1 MHRRMSTGA
10 TRIREDGG
18 GIDRFVIRYSEFTPL
33 FYPHLSLF
41 PTSVRLDYHTYMSR
55 LTDELTGLRK
65 KITDA
70 HVPADLEYR
79 LIGQLEETER
89 LSSDITARVH
99 VEQILRYIDWVIHL
113 PWNVKTQDVLDLT
126 KAHEML
132 ERNHYGLTMV
142 KDRILE
148 YLSVLRLHRD
158 KRGDEKKEDG
168 SEKGVTL
175 SHAMLARRA
184 PILCLVGLV
193 GTGKTTLAKSIA
205 EAMGRRFV
213 RIPFG
218 GMSDPLD
225 LRGQSRVRPDAEIGL
240 ILKGLRYA
248 GSNNP
253 VILLDEIDRVAES
266 SRGDIMGVLVE
277 LLDPEQN
284 AAFTDHYLDYPFDL
298 SDVLFVTTANNTTN
312 ISTAVLDR
320 LEPIQ
325 MPSYTDEEK
334 IKIAKDYVLPQ
345 ILRESGLTRENLT
358 IDESVWPKVVRPL
371 GYDAGI
377 RSLERTIISLCR
389 KVARMIVEGKGTAY
403 HVTEENI
410 KDFIESF

>member
-1 MHRRMSTGA
+1 
-10 TRIREDGG
+10 
-18 GIDRFVIRYSEFTPL
+18 
-33 FYPHLSLF
+33 
-41 PTSVRLDYHTYMSR
+41 MSR
-55 LTDELTGLRK
+55 LTDELKGMRQ
-65 KITDA
+65 KIADA
-70 HVPADLEYR
+70 GMPDDFSER
-79 LIGQLEETER
+79 LVGHLEELER
-89 LSSDITARVH
+89 LSTDITARVH
-99 VEQILRYIDWVIHL
+99 VEQILRYIKWAANL
-113 PWNVKTQDVLDLT
+113 PWKSRTEDVLDLS
-126 KAHEML
+126 KAKEVF
-132 ERNHYGLTMV
+132 EKNHYGLTSV

-148 YLSVLRLHRD
+148 YLSVLKLHRD
-158 KRGDEKKEDG
+158 TTAGSKSDG
-168 SEKGVTL
+168 TEGGKIL

-218 GMSDPLD
+218 GMSDPLE

-240 ILKGLRYA
+240 ILKGLRFA

-253 VILLDEIDRVAES
+253 VMLLDEIDRVAES
-266 SRGDIMGVLVE
+266 ARGDIMGVLVE

-284 AAFTDHYLDYPFDL
+284 AAFTDHYLDYPFDV

-312 ISTAVLDR
+312 ISTAVIDR

-345 ILRESGLTRENLT
+345 ILRESGLTRDNLV
-358 IDESVWPKVVRPL
+358 IDDGVWPIIVRPL

-377 RSLERTIISLCR
+377 RSLERTIIGLCR
-389 KVARMIVEGKGTAY
+389 RIARSIVEGKGKSYT
-403 HVTEENI
+403 VTTDNV
-410 KDFIESF
+410 KNFIEAY